1 MKHSILL
8 ILLIS
13 GGLLACQ
20 NKTTQLQKKKAGSI
34 SIRSHN
40 GTPCRS
46 RVMPVPDRNPA
57 KRGKC
62 CGLSRHAEAMSRM
75 S

>member
-20 NKTTQLQKKKAGSI
+20 NKTTQLQKKAGSI